1 MLTHTQHTT
10 TESLSQVVSDLAALN
25 KSVEFV
31 GNQVKNPPET
41 PDKYYNV
48 MSEFYS
54 KASQQVSMLDSKLKK
69 TQEAFTKLA
78 EYYGEPA
85 STPAEQL
92 FNTVWAAIQALERAK
107 VRPLSD
113 LRRVSCVQR
122 RVAKTHNRTTAH
134 AHTTGRY

>member
-1 MLTHTQHTT
+1 
-10 TESLSQVVSDLAALN
+10 VVSDLAALN

-41 PDKYYNV
+41 PDKYFNV

-69 TQEAFTKLA
+69 TQEAFTKTA

-107 VRPLSD
+107 VRPLAD
-113 LRRVSCVQR
+113 LHVCRVFSVSLKR
-122 RVAKTHNRTTAH
+122 TRTTAH